1 MVCVSVMTLYQVTW
15 AHYTQVGASIR
26 SVVGLSSTSGGYT
39 AVNIC
44 NVQIPVVPTAVNGAG
59 IALSVQRLDTGWTV
73 LGIESWWGRD
83 FFRTC
88 PDRLWGP
95 PNFLYNW
102 YRVFPGGKLTGKWRW
117 PPTSFNAEV
126 NERVE
131 LYVYSASGPSWPVLG
146 WNLPLTFNLTITNF
160 CSIEK
165 ECHSI
170 SIPLSSFINKCKVNG
185 LRVILS
191 KFIVYQ
197 RMHKWVS

>member
-1 MVCVSVMTLYQVTW
+1 VAGALHLVSLRQHFTQQPRAVGEFAREIIRCVAHTADSGMVWVSVMTLYQVTW

-88 PDRLWGP
+88 PDRL
-95 PNFLYNW
+95 
-102 YRVFPGGKLTGKWRW
+102 
-117 PPTSFNAEV
+117 
-126 NERVE
+126 
-131 LYVYSASGPSWPVLG
+131 
-146 WNLPLTFNLTITNF
+146 
-160 CSIEK
+160 
-165 ECHSI
+165 
-170 SIPLSSFINKCKVNG
+170 
-185 LRVILS
+185 
-191 KFIVYQ
+191 
-197 RMHKWVS
+197 